1 MNIAVGDTVI
11 MKKMHP
17 CGSNRFSVL
26 RIGVDYKL
34 KCEKCGHEVMTARL
48 KIEKSIKSIIKE
60 TRILL

>member
-1 MNIAVGDTVI
+1 MDIAVGDIVI

-34 KCEKCGHEVMTARL
+34 KCEKCGHEVMTPRF
-48 KIEKSIKSIIKE
+48 KIEKSIKNIIKKE
-60 TRILL
+60 P